1 MYKVK
6 IVINGVLR
14 EMTINGN
21 NALEVQQIITNMYSG
36 VGRSRNNRYKESVK
50 IMITSKGGKVEIIG
64 KKVDVTA
71 DLSCIF
77 DTLIKHIGEDET
89 KEMIKA
95 AYEVVIEDSESK
107 IKKVTDKELKEVIK
121 RDLPEDLAKILLELI

>member
-21 NALEVQQIITNMYSG
+21 NAIEVQQIITNMYSG

-50 IMITSKGGKVEIIG
+50 IMIISKAEKV
-64 KKVDVTA
+64 VVMA

-77 DTLIKHIGEDET
+77 DMLIKHIGEDET
-89 KEMIKA
+89 KEMIRV
-95 AYEVVIEDSESK
+95 AYEVVTEDSESK
-107 IKKVTDKELKEVIK
+107 IKKEPDKELKEIIK

>member
-14 EMTINGN
+14 EMTVNGN
-21 NALEVQQIITNMYSG
+21 NAIEVKQIITNMYSG

-64 KKVDVTA
+64 KKVDVMA

-77 DTLIKHIGEDET
+77 DMLIKHIGVDET
-89 KEMIKA
+89 KEMIRD
-95 AYEVVIEDSESK
+95 AYEVIIEQIGSNNR
-107 IKKVTDKELKEVIK
+107 KELKEIIK
-121 RDLPEDLAKILLELI
+121 KDLPEDLAKILLELI

>member
-21 NALEVQQIITNMYSG
+21 NAIEVQQIITNMYSG
-36 VGRSRNNRYKESVK
+36 VGRNRNNRYKEGVK
-50 IMITSKGGKVEIIG
+50 IMIISKGGKVEIIG
-64 KKVDVTA
+64 EKLDVTA

-77 DTLIKHIGEDET
+77 DILIKHIGEDET
-89 KEMIKA
+89 KKMIKYS
-95 AYEVVIEDSESK
+95 YEAIKETEKEIKESEK
-107 IKKVTDKELKEVIK
+107 EIKEIIK